1 MELPRAVADTNVLV
15 AAAITPRG
23 VCGRLLEAA
32 IDGRWQ
38 LVASPLLMAELD
50 EVLARGKFRRWLSEQ
65 EAVQF
70 VADVRVLADVVADPG
85 VSSAPETVD
94 PKDEFLV
101 ALARVADV
109 VALVSGDPHLTEL
122 VDLDPPVIT
131 PAAFMDRLQDWR
143 KRERGSPT
151 EPA

>member
-1 MELPRAVADTNVLV
+1 M
-15 AAAITPRG
+15 
-23 VCGRLLEAA
+23 
-32 IDGRWQ
+32 
-38 LVASPLLMAELD
+38 VASPLLMAELD

-85 VSSAPETVD
+85 VSSAPETAD
-94 PKDEFLV
+94 LKDEFLV

-122 VDLDPPVIT
+122 VVLDPP
-131 PAAFMDRLQDWR
+131 
-143 KRERGSPT
+143 
-151 EPA
+151 